1 MNFNNLLATLHPL
14 ERTVLP
20 VLKQNIDFESI
31 LETTNLSE
39 TEVLRAL
46 QWLENKGLVKVK
58 QDIKEIIEPDVNG
71 KQYLKEGL
79 PEKKLLKIIA
89 KYGESNLDEA
99 KKNSSLSP
107 EEFGVSLGIL
117 KKINAIIILQGKLR
131 LTESGKELANK
142 GLDLPQEA
150 LLKKLPLDV
159 SQLNKEENQIFEDLR
174 KRKQIVKTEI
184 KRLRRIT
191 LTELGEKLSSYKIN
205 TGFIDALAPRMLEK
219 GEWKDKQFRRYDLQS
234 KVPRIFA
241 GRKQHYRKF
250 LDEVRVKFL
259 ALGFKEMFGPIVE
272 TEFWN
277 MDALFM
283 PQFHSARDIHDAYYV
298 KDPKYKKLDEELVK
312 KVKEAHE
319 SGFKTGSKG
328 WQYKFDVQRTHRTVL
343 RSQGTALSSRTLA
356 SKELKI
362 PGKYFAIARC
372 FRYDVIDATH
382 LPDFNQIEGI
392 VAEEGLNFK
401 HLKGLLKLFAEEFG
415 ETETI
420 RVVPGYFPFTEP
432 SAELHAKHPELGW
445 IELGG
450 SGIFRPEVT
459 KPFGV
464 NVPVIAWGLGLDRLA
479 MLKLKINDI
488 RQLFSH
494 DLAFLKSARII

>member
-1 MNFNNLLATLHPL
+1 MNFNNLLAALHPL

-20 VLKQNIDFESI
+20 LLKQNISFENI
-31 LETTNLSE
+31 LEATNLSE

-58 QDIKEIIEPDVNG
+58 QDIKEIIEPDANG
-71 KQYLKEGL
+71 KKYLKEGL

-89 KYGESNLDEA
+89 KYGESSLDEA
-99 KKNSSLSP
+99 KENSGLSP
-107 EEFGVSLGIL
+107 EEFGVSLGSL
-117 KKINAIIILQGKLR
+117 KKLNAITILQGKLR
-131 LTESGKELANK
+131 LTENGNK
-142 GLDLPQEA
+142 LLNKDLPEES

-159 SQLNKEENQIFEDLR
+159 SQLSKEENQIFEDLK

-184 KRLRRIT
+184 KRLRRVT
-191 LTELGEKLSSYKIN
+191 LTELGEKLSTYKVN
-205 TGFIDALAPRMLEK
+205 TNFIDALAPRMLEK
-219 GEWKDKQFRRYDLQS
+219 GEWKDKQFRRYDLQG

-250 LDEVRVKFL
+250 LEEVRTKFL
-259 ALGFKEMFGPIVE
+259 SLGFKEMFGPIVE
-272 TEFWN
+272 TEFWD
-277 MDALFM
+277 MDTLFM
-283 PQFHSARDIHDAYYV
+283 PQFHSARDIHDAYFV
-298 KDPKYKKLDEELVK
+298 KDPKYKKLDEEFVK
-312 KVKEAHE
+312 KVKEVHE
-319 SGFKTGSKG
+319 NGFKTGSKG
-328 WQYKFDVQRTHRTVL
+328 WQYNFDVQRTHRTLL
-343 RSQGTALSSRTLA
+343 RTQGTALSARTLA
-356 SKELKI
+356 SKDLKI

-382 LPDFNQIEGI
+382 LPDFNQVEGI

-420 RVVPGYFPFTEP
+420 RVVPGYFPYTEP

-450 SGIFRPEVT
+450 SGIFRQEVT
-459 KPFGV
+459 KPLGV

-494 DLAFLKSARII
+494 DISFLKNARVI